1 MPSRRPQPAGYSLV
15 ELLMVITLM
24 SIAAALAL
32 PSVNPGIHDQL
43 QGAAE
48 IVAGDLAYARG
59 LAVTNNGTYRFTF
72 DLAHNSYTLTYSGAD
87 PALAT
92 LPSNPFQAP
101 GSDPTQYVVS
111 LGQLPSLGGSVQLAA
126 VGTSGGNPTP
136 QTTIEFGPYGST
148 TQAAPTAVW
157 LSAGAGVAERFISV
171 SVNPVTGLAT
181 IGPFQGSGPPAVIM
195 GAGS

>member
-1 MPSRRPQPAGYSLV
+1 MPAGYSLV

-59 LAVTNNGTYRFTF
+59 LAVTNNGTYRITF
-72 DLAHNSYTLTYSGAD
+72 DLARESYTLVYSGAD
-87 PALAT
+87 PALTT

-101 GSDPTQYVVS
+101 GGDPTQYTVAFS
-111 LGQLPSLGGSVQLAA
+111 QLPSLGGSVQLAA
-126 VGTSGGNPTP
+126 VGTSGTNPTP
-136 QTTIEFGPYGST
+136 QSTIEFGPYGST
-148 TQAAPTAVW
+148 TQSAATVVW
-157 LSAGAGVAERFISV
+157 LSAGSGAAQRFISV

-181 IGPFQGSGPPAVIM
+181 IGPFQGTGPPASIL

>member
-1 MPSRRPQPAGYSLV
+1 MPAGYSLV

-72 DLAHNSYTLTYSGAD
+72 DLTNSAYTLVYSGSD
-87 PALAT
+87 PSLKT

-101 GSDPTQYVVS
+101 GADPTQYTVALS
-111 LGQLPSLGGSVQLAA
+111 QLPSLGGSVQLAA
-126 VGTSGGNPTP
+126 VGTSGTNPAP

-148 TQAAPTAVW
+148 TQSAATVVW
-157 LSAGAGVAERFISV
+157 LSAGAGAAQRFISV

-181 IGPFQGSGPPAVIM
+181 IGPFEGTGPPSSILGSG
-195 GAGS
+195 S